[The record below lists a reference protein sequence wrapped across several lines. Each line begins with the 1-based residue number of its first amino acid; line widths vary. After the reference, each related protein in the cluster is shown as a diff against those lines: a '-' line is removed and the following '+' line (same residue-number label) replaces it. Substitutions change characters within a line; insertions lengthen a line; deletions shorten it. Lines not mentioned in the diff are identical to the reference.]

1 MGTKRG
7 DGQVGNL
14 QGQDRQRS
22 RGGGRLSRVFFGAAD
37 RSLCGRALDF
47 VSLTRFYLS
56 LSLSDKNDTFDA
68 SV

>member
-14 QGQDRQRS
+14 EGQDRQRS
-22 RGGGRLSRVFFGAAD
+22 RGRLSRVFFGAAD

-56 LSLSDKNDTFDA
+56 LSLSDKNDTFDVS

>member
-14 QGQDRQRS
+14 EGQDRQRS
-22 RGGGRLSRVFFGAAD
+22 RGRLSRVFFGAAD
-37 RSLCGRALDF
+37 RSLCGRALDV